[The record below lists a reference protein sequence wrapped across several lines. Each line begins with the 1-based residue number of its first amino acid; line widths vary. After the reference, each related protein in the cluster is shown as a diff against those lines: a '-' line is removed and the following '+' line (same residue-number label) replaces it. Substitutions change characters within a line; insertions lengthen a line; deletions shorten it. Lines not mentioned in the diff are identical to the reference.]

1 MDNGALQ
8 DFTYQF
14 DVTTGNL
21 LVRQDGVN
29 GQAETFGYDNLK
41 RLTAIGGRQI
51 SYSDNGNV
59 ISMDGVGTMS
69 YENGSKP
76 YQITSLHPADEALVP
91 SRGAVRFLHLLQQTV
106 HPDGGRPECGVHLQR
121 GRGQG

>member
-76 YQITSLHPADEALVP
+76 YQITIAS
-91 SRGAVRFLHLLQQTV
+91 SGGRGARPVK
-106 HPDGGRPECGVHLQR
+106 GRSPFPTLATADR
-121 GRGQG
+121 PS